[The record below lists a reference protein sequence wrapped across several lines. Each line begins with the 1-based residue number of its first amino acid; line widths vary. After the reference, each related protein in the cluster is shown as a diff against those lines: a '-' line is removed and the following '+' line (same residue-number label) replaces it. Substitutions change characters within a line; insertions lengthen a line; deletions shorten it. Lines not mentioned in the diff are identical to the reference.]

1 MPPMKRN
8 HLWSG
13 SSKIVAMLAIA
24 LLVLS
29 ATPPRPQAPA
39 IKNILLIHGVF
50 ADGSGWQDVFKIL
63 TAKGYNVTVVQ
74 NPCNTLEDDVKAVK
88 TAMDKETG
96 PCILVGHSYG
106 GAVITEAGSDDRVM
120 GLVYV
125 DGFVPD
131 SGETAV
137 AMDPSIPDLTN
148 GAIIPDAS
156 GLIWLD
162 KAKFHA
168 AFCADLPAGL
178 AEFMSA
184 AQIPGTLKAFT
195 TVITHAPWKTK
206 PCWGIL
212 GTEDKSINPILLRRQ
227 YQRANAKV
235 TEIVGA
241 SHVSFISHPKEVAAV
256 IDDAAQ
262 KSNK

>member
-1 MPPMKRN
+1 MP
-8 HLWSG
+8 
-13 SSKIVAMLAIA
+13 KIANVV
-24 LLVLS
+24 LV
-29 ATPPRPQAPA
+29 
-39 IKNILLIHGVF
+39 HGGFV
-50 ADGSGWQDVFKIL
+50 DGSGWEGVYNIL
-63 TAKGYNVTVVQ
+63 KKDGYEVSIVQ
-74 NPCNTLEDDVKAVK
+74 NPTSSLADDVAFTRRVL
-88 TAMDKETG
+88 DKQTG
-96 PCILVGHSYG
+96 PVVLVGHSYG

-235 TEIVGA
+235 TEIAGA

-256 IDDAAQ
+256 IDEAAL
-262 KSNK
+262 KSKR